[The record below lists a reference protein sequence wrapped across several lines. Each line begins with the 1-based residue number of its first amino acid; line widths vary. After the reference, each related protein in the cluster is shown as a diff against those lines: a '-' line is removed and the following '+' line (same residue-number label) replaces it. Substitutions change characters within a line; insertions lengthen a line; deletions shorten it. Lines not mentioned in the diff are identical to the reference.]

1 MANCALAIKYR
12 HLNFLSAPLVVLA
25 LVDEKLAV
33 EERQELGKKV
43 SEIASIHWDDRM
55 LIAPV
60 ESPQLQEERFWQVH
74 LMKGCSVMHVYYTC
88 ITEVIPNYVSIC
100 YRQKSIHIGLNTVCG
115 LQCPLA
121 VAIENITP
129 RYQVFIC

>member
-1 MANCALAIKYR
+1 MANCALAVKYR

-74 LMKGCSVMHVYYTC
+74 LMKGYF
-88 ITEVIPNYVSIC
+88 
-100 YRQKSIHIGLNTVCG
+100 
-115 LQCPLA
+115 A
-121 VAIENITP
+121 VDEM
-129 RYQVFIC
+129 YELGQ